1 LCASLTQCR
10 PAARGCGPSSRSM
23 LMRRFESC
31 RPSQTPALPTVCS
44 LSSSLIMLGPGASPP
59 RQSPSSCCA
68 RFRSISNAHVPPPVR
83 SNARLELAERLRRR
97 DGQSGSIELKPLPT
111 TYRHLSPIGELRYR
125 QEGAQHLISRPAIV
139 LYVRYPT
146 SSDTGKQPA
155 CRRAAQKTQTYRSL
169 RFHAVAALV
178 PSAGT
183 ITLQIELR

>member
-1 LCASLTQCR
+1 VGLPVSAD
-10 PAARGCGPSSRSM
+10 RSVVDP
-23 LMRRFESC
+23 RR
-31 RPSQTPALPTVCS
+31 R
-44 LSSSLIMLGPGASPP
+44 
-59 RQSPSSCCA
+59 R
-68 RFRSISNAHVPPPVR
+68 
-83 SNARLELAERLRRR
+83 ARLELAGRLRRR
-97 DGQSGSIELKPLPT
+97 DGQSDSIELKPLPT

-125 QEGAQHLISRPAIV
+125 QEGAQRLISRPAIV

-146 SSDTGKQPA
+146 SCDTGKQPA